1 MQWMLILLVILGG
14 MGLSVEAGLLGPLGG
29 EVGDL
34 WATFS
39 IFGTGAALTFL
50 LMLFFSPRNSPSFF
64 AQPTWQLLGGVLG
77 PVYVVILILATPAIG
92 IALTMIGILAGQ
104 VFKSLSL
111 TTLGCW
117 APRPER
123 LTVNASSR
131 CFSSLP
137 RWFWLHRG
145 NKMTLIMIMLAV
157 CGGATL
163 SIQAAINGQLGS
175 SVGVF
180 KSAFLTFSV
189 GALVTALLIFFFEPK
204 QAVTLMD
211 VPKWQLLGALFG
223 VPYIVI
229 MVLAVQR
236 IGTAVATVAVIF
248 GQLTMSMLIDSFG
261 WLGNAVIPFSLSRLG
276 AIVCLAI
283 ALIFIYLSSKTPA
296 EPVPES
302 E

>member
-1 MQWMLILLVILGG
+1 
-14 MGLSVEAGLLGPLGG
+14 
-29 EVGDL
+29 
-34 WATFS
+34 
-39 IFGTGAALTFL
+39 
-50 LMLFFSPRNSPSFF
+50 
-64 AQPTWQLLGGVLG
+64 
-77 PVYVVILILATPAIG
+77 
-92 IALTMIGILAGQ
+92 
-104 VFKSLSL
+104 
-111 TTLGCW
+111 
-117 APRPER
+117 
-123 LTVNASSR
+123 
-131 CFSSLP
+131 
-137 RWFWLHRG
+137 
-145 NKMTLIMIMLAV
+145 MTLIMIMLAV

-163 SIQAAINGQLGS
+163 SVQAAINGQLGS

-204 QAVTLMD
+204 QAITLMD

-283 ALIFIYLSSKTPA
+283 ALIFIYLSSKNPTEPA
-296 EPVPES
+296 PGS

>member
-1 MQWMLILLVILGG
+1 
-14 MGLSVEAGLLGPLGG
+14 
-29 EVGDL
+29 
-34 WATFS
+34 
-39 IFGTGAALTFL
+39 
-50 LMLFFSPRNSPSFF
+50 
-64 AQPTWQLLGGVLG
+64 
-77 PVYVVILILATPAIG
+77 
-92 IALTMIGILAGQ
+92 
-104 VFKSLSL
+104 
-111 TTLGCW
+111 
-117 APRPER
+117 
-123 LTVNASSR
+123 
-131 CFSSLP
+131 
-137 RWFWLHRG
+137 
-145 NKMTLIMIMLAV
+145 MTLIMIMLAV

-283 ALIFIYLSSKTPA
+283 ALIFIYLSSKTPT
-296 EPVPES
+296 EPVPGS